1 LEFIQGPLYH
11 FYLYPEHQPERLPE
25 QDHLLT
31 SQLMVVIIK
40 LLVAIIK
47 LLAIFATIK

>member
-11 FYLYPEHQPERLPE
+11 FYLYHEHQPALPPE
-25 QDHLLT
+25 QGHLLT
-31 SQLMVVIIK
+31 SQLKVVIIK

-47 LLAIFATIK
+47 LLAVFATIK